1 MIYGYIRVSTDKQT
15 TENQRFEILKFA
27 DEKKLINRWIEETV
41 SSTRKLSDRKLG
53 ALIERMHEDDILIV
67 SELSRLGRSL
77 LEVMSILHTLM
88 EKEVKVFTTKERMK
102 LGNNISSKVLAFAF
116 SLSAEIE
123 RSMISSRTKEAL
135 ARKKSEGKRLGR
147 PKGKLSAVT
156 KLSGKDDL
164 IREYLDK
171 KIPVSVIARL
181 LNVHRLTVRNYIR
194 TRKLRNP
201 PLRNCKVRYNLL
213 AATKRLFALCAVV
226 LLVVASLATR
236 LLLRGGK

>member
-27 DEKKLINRWIEETV
+27 HERHLSVDRWIEETV
-41 SSTRKLSDRKLG
+41 SSTRKLTDRKLG
-53 ALIERMHEDDILIV
+53 ALLERMREDDILIV
-67 SELSRLGRSL
+67 TELSRLGRSL

-88 EKEVKVFTTKERMK
+88 EKDVKVFTTKERYE

-156 KLSGKDDL
+156 KLTGKDDL
-164 IREYLDK
+164 IREYLEK
-171 KIPVSVIARL
+171 NIPQSVMARL
-181 LNVHRLTVRNYIR
+181 LGVTRLTVRHYIR
-194 TRKLRNP
+194 TRQLQKP
-201 PLRNCKVRYNLL
+201 
-213 AATKRLFALCAVV
+213 
-226 LLVVASLATR
+226 AS
-236 LLLRGGK
+236 

>member
-15 TENQRFEILKFA
+15 TENQRFEILRFM
-27 DEKKLINRWIEETV
+27 DEKQLHIDRWIEETV
-41 SSTRKLSDRKLG
+41 SSTKRLPDRKLG
-53 ALIERMHEDDILIV
+53 NLIERMREDDILIV
-67 SELSRLGRSL
+67 TELSRLGRSI

-88 EKEVKVFTTKERMK
+88 EKDVKVFTTKERYE

-147 PKGKLSAVT
+147 PKGKLSSVT
-156 KLSGKDDL
+156 KLTGKDDL

-171 KIPVSVIARL
+171 RIPQSVMARL
-181 LNVHRLTVRNYIR
+181 LGVTRLTVRHYIR
-194 TRKLRNP
+194 TRKLEKP
-201 PLRNCKVRYNLL
+201 
-213 AATKRLFALCAVV
+213 
-226 LLVVASLATR
+226 AS
-236 LLLRGGK
+236 

>member
-15 TENQRFEILKFA
+15 TDNQRFEILKFT
-27 DEKKLINRWIEETV
+27 DEKQWRIDRWIEETI
-41 SSTRKLSDRKLG
+41 SAAKHLSQRKLG
-53 ALIERMHEDDILIV
+53 RLLDTMQSDDILIV
-67 SELSRLGRSL
+67 TELSRLGRSL
-77 LEVMSILHTLM
+77 LEVMSILHALM
-88 EKEVKVFTTKERMK
+88 EKDVKVFTTKERYE

-147 PKGKLSAVT
+147 PKGKLSSVT

-171 KIPVSVIARL
+171 KIPQSVIARL
-181 LNVHRLTVRNYIR
+181 LNVHRLTVRNYIL
-194 TRKLRNP
+194 TRKLQKP
-201 PLRNCKVRYNLL
+201 SP
-213 AATKRLFALCAVV
+213 
-226 LLVVASLATR
+226 
-236 LLLRGGK
+236 

>member
-15 TENQRFEILKFA
+15 TENQRFEILKFT
-27 DEKKLINRWIEETV
+27 DEKNLRVDRWIEETV
-41 SSTRKLSDRKLG
+41 SSTRKLSERKLG
-53 ALIERMHEDDILIV
+53 TLIERMREDDTLIV

-88 EKEVKVFTTKERMK
+88 EKDVKVFTTKERYE

-156 KLSGKDDL
+156 KLTGKDDL
-164 IREYLDK
+164 IREYLEK
-171 KIPVSVIARL
+171 NIPHSVMARL
-181 LNVHRLTVRNYIR
+181 LGVTRLTVRHYIR
-194 TRKLRNP
+194 TR
-201 PLRNCKVRYNLL
+201 NLE
-213 AATKRLFALCAVV
+213 KP
-226 LLVVASLATR
+226 AS
-236 LLLRGGK
+236 

>member
-27 DEKKLINRWIEETV
+27 DEKKLRVDHWIEETI
-41 SSTRKLSDRKLG
+41 SATKKLSQRKLG
-53 ALIERMHEDDILIV
+53 RLLTIMQQDDLLMV
-67 SELSRLGRSL
+67 TELSRLGRSL
-77 LEVMSILHTLM
+77 MEVMSILHTLM
-88 EKEVKVFTTKERMK
+88 EKEVKVFTTQERYE

-147 PKGKLSAVT
+147 PKGRLSSAT
-156 KLSGKDDL
+156 KLTGKDDL

-171 KIPVSVIARL
+171 KIPQSVIARL
-181 LNVHRLTVRNYIR
+181 LNVHRLTVRNYIL
-194 TRKLRNP
+194 TRKLQKPAR
-201 PLRNCKVRYNLL
+201 
-213 AATKRLFALCAVV
+213 
-226 LLVVASLATR
+226 
-236 LLLRGGK
+236 

>member
-27 DEKKLINRWIEETV
+27 QERQLSIDRWIEETI
-41 SSTRKLSDRKLG
+41 SATKKLSDRKLG
-53 ALIERMHEDDILIV
+53 ALIERMREEDILIV
-67 SELSRLGRSL
+67 TEVSRLGRSI

-88 EKEVKVFTTKERMK
+88 EKDVKVFTTKERYE

-135 ARKKSEGKRLGR
+135 ARKRSEGKRLGR

-156 KLSGKDDL
+156 KLTGKDDL
-164 IREYLDK
+164 IREYLAK
-171 KIPVSVIARL
+171 NIPQSIMARL
-181 LNVHRLTVRNYIR
+181 LGVTRLTVRHYIR
-194 TRKLRNP
+194 TRKLQKP
-201 PLRNCKVRYNLL
+201 AP
-213 AATKRLFALCAVV
+213 
-226 LLVVASLATR
+226 
-236 LLLRGGK
+236 